1 MHKRHAIVAALALLG
16 QQEFALAQS
25 PDASAIAMMPN
36 CRDLINASGR
46 NGVGQAECLG
56 IVRTMHYF
64 ARYYFGAC
72 SPERST
78 VGQTLRVIVS
88 YIDQRPERMHERF
101 EDLAL
106 EAILEAWPCPR

>member
-1 MHKRHAIVAALALLG
+1 MHKRHVIAAALVLFS
-16 QQEFALAQS
+16 QQQIALAQS
-25 PDASAIAMMPN
+25 PDASAKTMMPS
-36 CRDLINASGR
+36 CRDLMNASGR

-56 IVRTMHYF
+56 IVRAMHYF

-72 SPERST
+72 SPERAT
-78 VGQTLRVIVS
+78 VGQTLRVIVR
-88 YIDQRPERMHERF
+88 YIDERPERLSERF